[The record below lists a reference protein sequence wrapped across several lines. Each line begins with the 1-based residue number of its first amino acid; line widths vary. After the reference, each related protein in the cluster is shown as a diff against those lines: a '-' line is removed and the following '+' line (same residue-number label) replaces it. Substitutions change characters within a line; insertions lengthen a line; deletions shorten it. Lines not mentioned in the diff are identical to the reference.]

1 MTKTFINVIIN
12 IIATRIFYVRHMNNN
27 SNKEVLTLLENA
39 QTGDQSAFEILKEK
53 YEPLIASQVQK
64 HILPDMNRQDIED
77 LRQEALIVFCRAVSL
92 YDINAR
98 DVEFGLYA
106 KICIE
111 NALVSSVRSY
121 VRKNQGRILSLN
133 DSGDVLNE
141 EFEECDQLQ
150 RVVNNESFAL
160 LVNLIKDCLSEYESR
175 VWWLYVSGMS
185 VSEIAK
191 TVGDT
196 EPRSVSNAIYRIRK
210 KLRSRIGGQ
219 F

>member
-1 MTKTFINVIIN
+1 MRLMK
-12 IIATRIFYVRHMNNN
+12 NN
-27 SNKEVLTLLENA
+27 SKVEVLALLENA
-39 QTGDQSAFEILKEK
+39 QAGDQSAFEILKVK

-64 HILPDMNRQDIED
+64 HLLPDMNRQDVED
-77 LRQEALIVFCRAVSL
+77 LRQEALIVFCRAVCV
-92 YDINAR
+92 YDVNLR

-121 VRKNQGRILSLN
+121 VRKNKGQILPLN
-133 DSGDVLNE
+133 VSGDVLKE
-141 EFEECDQLQ
+141 EFDECDQLQ
-150 RVVNNESFAL
+150 RVVNKESFAL

-175 VWWLYVSGMS
+175 VWWLYVSGMT

-196 EPRSVSNAIYRIRK
+196 EPRAVSNAIYRIRK
-210 KLRSRIGGQ
+210 KLRSRLGE
-219 F
+219 

>member
-1 MTKTFINVIIN
+1 
-12 IIATRIFYVRHMNNN
+12 MNNN